1 MNISAW
7 FFCKKV
13 FYFLFTFYEAHK
25 QSLNFGSWG
34 KAAGF
39 VSCWATAGKVYI
51 FVLFSVRG
59 LRPIY
64 LV

>member
-1 MNISAW
+1 MLGFSVRKYFS
-7 FFCKKV
+7 FFL
-13 FYFLFTFYEAHK
+13 LFRKLTTHK
-25 QSLNFGSWG
+25 QSLNFVSWG

-39 VSCWATAGKVYI
+39 VSCWPTAGKVYI